1 MAFYQII
8 HKDEGVYDNL
18 GDAEEE
24 LGQYE
29 PHWRV
34 VQVVELAG
42 CDGERINP
50 VIRPERHEDRPT
62 VVYTE
67 GDRVAVK
74 LSGDRQWYMG
84 SVVNAKKMW
93 VAMDCG
99 GIADENNILDVQR
112 VEPGESADPQ
122 PAPTAR
128 SNAVA
133 EAGVALQKAVDAALA
148 TDDDVER
155 PAHYRQGSVE
165 CIDAIRA
172 QLTPEEFRGYCK
184 GNVAKYV
191 WRERMKE
198 GDKAIKKAR
207 WYLNQ
212 MLRG

>member
-1 MAFYQII
+1 MI
-8 HKDEGVYDNL
+8 EM
-18 GDAEEE
+18 
-24 LGQYE
+24 
-29 PHWRV
+29 
-34 VQVVELAG
+34 
-42 CDGERINP
+42 GE
-50 VIRPERHEDRPT
+50 
-62 VVYTE
+62 YTE

-84 SVVNAKKMW
+84 SVINAKKMW
-93 VAMDCG
+93 VDMDCG
-99 GIADENNILDVQR
+99 GIAGENNILEVRR

-133 EAGVALQKAVDAALA
+133 EVGVALKKAVDAAMA

-155 PAHYRQGSVE
+155 PAHYRQGGVE

-212 MLRG
+212 MLKGVE